1 MTELAGEL
9 AQAAGRRRAPS
20 FRLIATQLEAPRGA
34 SSVWRAAAIYQ
45 LAQRH
50 PELYEYRHLGVGH
63 LAVLLGVRGELQ
75 VALMRQA
82 EQRRW
87 SRRQLEVIVRRLVEA
102 ERRGAEA
109 LGPGLVELG
118 KAELGAQGEL
128 AGESEHTPPSSSHP
142 SA

>member
-9 AQAAGRRRAPS
+9 AEAAGRRRAPS
-20 FRLIATQLEAPRGA
+20 FRLIAAQLEAPRGA

-63 LAVLLGVRGELQ
+63 LAVLLGVHGDLQ

-87 SRRQLEVIVRRLVEA
+87 SRRQLEVIVRRLGEA
-102 ERRGAEA
+102 QRRGVEA
-109 LGPGLVELG
+109 LGAGLVERG
-118 KAELGAQGEL
+118 TEGELGM
-128 AGESEHTPPSSSHP
+128 ESEHAPPPSSHP